1 MEPASLPE
9 EVRDRGRGFLGCVI
23 GVSLPRLS
31 VFSGMGGKGCV
42 LTRSVVGTLFV
53 MWMEVASELSVL
65 QTSDPSAGPAKPS
78 GALMLELL
86 LEAIIGPV
94 VGLSADNL
102 C

>member
-1 MEPASLPE
+1 
-9 EVRDRGRGFLGCVI
+9 
-23 GVSLPRLS
+23 
-31 VFSGMGGKGCV
+31 MGGKGCAA
-42 LTRSVVGTLFV
+42 TLGVAGITFV

-94 VGLSADNL
+94 EGLSADNL